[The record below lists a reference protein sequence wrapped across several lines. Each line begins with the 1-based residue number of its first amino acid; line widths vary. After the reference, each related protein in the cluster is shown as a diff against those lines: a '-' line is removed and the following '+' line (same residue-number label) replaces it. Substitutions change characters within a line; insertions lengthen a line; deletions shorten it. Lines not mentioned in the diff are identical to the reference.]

1 MTVITQRF
9 DVKNN
14 GDNDHSNESNEMG
27 PNVSSFRMNPKYRI
41 ETGSKIAKF
50 WAVSEVQIV
59 VVSQKCR
66 QFIEMAGFSK
76 EVFFYA
82 GLNFSLF
89 CNGNF
94 SCCVKVRK
102 SQKLSFMP
110 SILPENEQINWP
122 NSVIKV

>member
-94 SCCVKVRK
+94 SYCVKVRK
-102 SQKLSFMP
+102 L
-110 SILPENEQINWP
+110 L
-122 NSVIKV
+122 

>member
-27 PNVSSFRMNPKYRI
+27 PNVSGFRMNPKYRI

-50 WAVSEVQIV
+50 WAVSKVQIV

-66 QFIEMAGFSK
+66 QFIKMAGFSK
-76 EVFFYA
+76 RVFFLLASIFRYFA
-82 GLNFSLF
+82 MAIFHIVLRSENL
-89 CNGNF
+89 
-94 SCCVKVRK
+94 K
-102 SQKLSFMP
+102 SYLS
-110 SILPENEQINWP
+110 
-122 NSVIKV
+122 

>member
-27 PNVSSFRMNPKYRI
+27 PNVSGFRMNPKYRI

-50 WAVSEVQIV
+50 WAVSKVQIV

-66 QFIEMAGFSK
+66 QFIKMAGFSK
-76 EVFFYA
+76 RVFFYA
-82 GLNFSLF
+82 GFNFSLF

-94 SCCVKVRK
+94 SYCVKVRK
-102 SQKLSFMP
+102 SQKLSFMT

-122 NSVIKV
+122 NSVMKV

>member
-27 PNVSSFRMNPKYRI
+27 PNVSGFRMNPKYRI

-50 WAVSEVQIV
+50 WAVSKVQIV

-66 QFIEMAGFSK
+66 QFIKMAGFSK
-76 EVFFYA
+76 RVFFYA
-82 GLNFSLF
+82 GFIFLLF
-89 CNGNF
+89 CKGNF
-94 SCCVKVRK
+94 SYCVKVRK

-110 SILPENEQINWP
+110 SILPVNEQINWH
-122 NSVIKV
+122 NSVLK